1 MFHPTSTC
9 KMGNDRM
16 AVVDPGLKIHE
27 LARVRIADS
36 FIHQPS

>member
-1 MFHPTSTC
+1 
-9 KMGNDRM
+9 M